1 MLRKRF
7 ALLVIVLVSIA
18 ALVIIASSVL
28 AQVRNKPGVQSAPPI
43 LPLDRS
49 VLQGGPCPV
58 RVFSLPSLQSLQRL
72 GEELNLDEDQLRKT
86 EELFKSAQQKI
97 QQITQSGTQM
107 SALVNELK
115 ADSTDATRVKTL
127 ATAIAKQ
134 EETILLIEVDTWTAF
149 EKLLKPEQNSKF
161 WENFSRRL
169 PGARTQTQIP
179 NEPTSLP
186 PIPVPG
192 Q

>member
-1 MLRKRF
+1 MLPKRF
-7 ALLVIVLVSIA
+7 ALFVIVLVSIA

-28 AQVRNKPGVQSAPPI
+28 AQVRNKSGVQSAPPI

-49 VLQGGPCPV
+49 VIQGGPCPV

-72 GEELNLDEDQLRKT
+72 GEELNLDEDQLRKA
-86 EELFKSAQQKI
+86 EELFRSAQQKI

-107 SALVNELK
+107 SALVSELK

-127 ATAIAKQ
+127 AAAIAKQ
-134 EETILLIEVDTWTAF
+134 EETILLIEVDAWVAF

-169 PGARTQTQIP
+169 PSARTQTQIP
-179 NEPTSLP
+179 NEPASLP
-186 PIPVPG
+186 PIPG